1 METNDAFWG
10 SVILFAIAFG
20 FPAFTI
26 WIATYESKREQ
37 YFKRKKNNVEEEA
50 ETG

>member
-26 WIATYESKREQ
+26 WIATY
-37 YFKRKKNNVEEEA
+37 FKRKKNNVGEEA